1 MFPRYLMAMIK
12 LFYASILVL
21 LRCQRISLLIVGI
34 ASGFSFIA
42 MMLIHVAKLNK
53 KKKNKLPTKHNCLLD
68 VKDFMSKNLTITSI
82 FTRGKLQLS
91 LLNTNANSCS
101 VCWLSTKTITIE
113 CGVVSLMETKAGQ
126 ILIRVGKR

>member
-21 LRCQRISLLIVGI
+21 LQCQRISLLIVGI

-53 KKKNKLPTKHNCLLD
+53 KKTKLPTKHNCLLD
-68 VKDFMSKNLTITSI
+68 VKDFMSKNLPITSI

-101 VCWLSTKTITIE
+101 VCWLSTKALTIE
-113 CGVVSLMETKAGQ
+113 CGIVSLMETKAGQ